1 MKKKWISMLLCMAMT
16 AAALAGCGDSGS
28 ADSGSAGSE
37 AADSGTADSG
47 SQTAEEP
54 AGEVET
60 INVTYFSVNSIDD
73 TAMVEEA
80 VNKISEEKIGV
91 RVKLNAMEGGQ
102 YMSQQTMLL
111 SGSEDID
118 LIVTPLVTDAMNSG
132 AFADMTDLVEEY
144 GQDIKAVLGDNLEA
158 GKYRGCLYG
167 LPNLHEYA
175 STPLL
180 VYNGDI
186 ANELGLD
193 MASVKKL
200 EDLDGILAKVVEAYP
215 DMSTPLYTG
224 SSSGCLSSSY
234 HDWDTLGDNL
244 GVVMFDGASDK
255 VVNLYETEKYRE
267 LVTTLHD
274 FSQKG
279 YLNADS
285 AVLTENYWSL
295 VPEKMSF
302 GCILNQHELIA
313 EEYTPSTGVNLEI
326 VPLAETYRTTSNVTT
341 FLWRIMSTS
350 KKQVSAMKFLNLL
363 YSDAEVED
371 LICNGIEGVHYQV
384 TEDGKYTYPDGVD
397 FANSTYY
404 PNIGWVMPNGWLA
417 GEWVGDI
424 ENYGEK
430 MTEYNESA
438 KASPAYGF
446 IFDSSN
452 VANEVTAC
460 TNVVQ
465 QYCNSVEENGT
476 VDVDSAIADLN
487 KALKEAGID
496 TVIAE
501 KQKQY
506 DEFLSNQ

>member
-1 MKKKWISMLLCMAMT
+1 MKKRVISLLLCMTMGASI
-16 AAALAGCGDSGS
+16 LSGCGDTKTAS
-28 ADSGSAGSE
+28 DNDTE
-37 AADSGTADSG
+37 LTSGTDTGADERSSSDG
-47 SQTAEEP
+47 D
-54 AGEVET
+54 VET
-60 INVTYFSVNSIDD
+60 VNITYFSFNSIDD
-73 TAMVEEA
+73 TAMVEEE
-80 VNKISEEKIGV
+80 VNKICEEKIGV

-102 YMSQQTMLL
+102 FMSQQTMLL

-132 AFADMTDLVEEY
+132 AFADMTELIEEY

-158 GKYRGCLYG
+158 GKYHGCLYG

-180 VYNGDI
+180 VYSADI
-186 ANELGLD
+186 ADELNLD
-193 MASVKKL
+193 MSSVHSL
-200 EDLDGILAKVVEAYP
+200 QDLDSILDKVVEAYP
-215 DMSTPLYTG
+215 NMSTPLYT
-224 SSSGCLSSSY
+224 SNSSGCLSSVY

-244 GVVMFDGASDK
+244 GVVMFDGETDK

-274 FSQKG
+274 FSNKG
-279 YLNADS
+279 YLNTDS
-285 AVLTENYWSL
+285 AVLTENYWAL
-295 VPEKMSF
+295 VPEDMSF

-313 EEYTPSTGVNLEI
+313 EEYTPTTGVNLAI
-326 VPLAETYRTTSNVTT
+326 VPLADTYKTSSNVTS

-350 KKQVSAMKFLNLL
+350 KKQESAMKVLNLL

-384 TEDGKYTYPDGVD
+384 AEDGKYTYPDGVD

-417 GEWVGDI
+417 GEWVGKID
-424 ENYGEK
+424 NYGEK
-430 MTEYNESA
+430 MSEYNESA
-438 KASPAYGF
+438 TVSPAYGF
-446 IFDSSN
+446 IFDSAN

-460 TNVVQ
+460 MNVVQ
-465 QYCNSVEENGT
+465 QYCISVEENGS
-476 VDVDSAIADLN
+476 VDVDEAISELN
-487 KALKEAGID
+487 QALKEAGID
-496 TVIAE
+496 AIIEE

-506 DEFLSNQ
+506 DAFLVGN

>member
-16 AAALAGCGDSGS
+16 AAMSAGCGG
-28 ADSGSAGSE
+28 GGSE
-37 AADSGTADSG
+37 AADSG
-47 SQTAEEP
+47 SQPAAEP
-54 AGEVET
+54 AGETET
-60 INVTYFSVNSIDD
+60 INVTYFSFNSIDD

-200 EDLDGILAKVVEAYP
+200 EDLDGILAKVTEAYP

-224 SSSGCLSSSY
+224 SSSGCLSSGY

-244 GVVMFDGASDK
+244 GVVLFDGEADK
-255 VVNLYETEKYRE
+255 VVNLYET
-267 LVTTLHD
+267 
-274 FSQKG
+274 
-279 YLNADS
+279 
-285 AVLTENYWSL
+285 
-295 VPEKMSF
+295 
-302 GCILNQHELIA
+302 
-313 EEYTPSTGVNLEI
+313 
-326 VPLAETYRTTSNVTT
+326 
-341 FLWRIMSTS
+341 
-350 KKQVSAMKFLNLL
+350 
-363 YSDAEVED
+363 
-371 LICNGIEGVHYQV
+371 
-384 TEDGKYTYPDGVD
+384 
-397 FANSTYY
+397 
-404 PNIGWVMPNGWLA
+404 
-417 GEWVGDI
+417 
-424 ENYGEK
+424 
-430 MTEYNESA
+430 
-438 KASPAYGF
+438 
-446 IFDSSN
+446 
-452 VANEVTAC
+452 
-460 TNVVQ
+460 
-465 QYCNSVEENGT
+465 
-476 VDVDSAIADLN
+476 
-487 KALKEAGID
+487 
-496 TVIAE
+496 
-501 KQKQY
+501 
-506 DEFLSNQ
+506 